1 MSNLLQFDERLNF
14 LKKIIKKKM
23 EEIIANKYRLIKK
36 IGQGSFGRIYIAE
49 DIRNGARYAVKL
61 EFANTKIPQIL
72 FEARLYQ
79 IMSGSVNVPRIY
91 YHNTDH
97 RYNTIVID
105 LLSKSLEDL
114 LTQCKRKMSLK
125 TVLMLCDQM
134 ITAVEFFHTKNYIH
148 RDIKPDNFVMG
159 TGKNA
164 NKCYIIDYGLA
175 KKYRDQTT
183 HQHIPYIEGKSLT
196 GTARYASV
204 NALLGCEQSRRDDM
218 EALAYVWIYLLK
230 GNLPWMGVDGRTRE
244 EKYRNI
250 ALSKKNTPIETL
262 CSGLPSEF
270 AVYLRAVR
278 KLGFTEKPSYEMY
291 RQLFRKLFMRNNYVY
306 DYSYDWTSPF
316 DKATVITNRWTEP
329 RQNTQQ
335 KTGGLA
341 AALQNPGRYYNQME
355 QIRPPHHHRHHT
367 QEGEKKDDKADEAP
381 PPVKYVTKKKKDRRV
396 IVSIDEGS
404 QDKELVTNDAVASCE
419 YRQKS
424 EALMHTIDFEV
435 EEKEMPSK
443 PLPRDQIEWGPDDPI
458 DSSTSDNYVRNAL
471 PPAPKLVNVPE
482 VIEASDNLPS
492 GDEKKKKR
500 RIKKKKTK
508 GTGTDTDPTPSG
520 EQPKEKRRVKKKKD
534 TKEQEQKKTIPQIP
548 PKPAQDV
555 RRYDRPDPIDTKK
568 DAPKNQS
575 RLLQAIGLG
584 EQPYQ
589 QHQPPIRQTVGY
601 NAAVNQGLWGKNA
614 ANQAP
619 PLKKADLEVSPKQQ
633 NYYNAGRQSPHSPGA
648 NVGANAYGQQ
658 KYGYV
663 SILQQRNQQQQQQ
676 QQQQPHYTSR
686 ILMQQQNLQT
696 QKEQF
701 YYTMKTVPRP
711 EEKKYGYNQPQNH
724 YKPNASPREEQK
736 YYSRDNAD
744 LRRTTQQNTAQAYQG
759 NYYSHDKQRPQNTQK
774 LNTTTTAKDL
784 LRKRTSNEA
793 FNQNVKAAYPSQDRR
808 VHGAMPRIDDSDDI
822 IDSSESSSGYD
833 QKYYRRTQPQKTQNR
848 RAERTLDDIP
858 AQKTIKSKKKPAVIP
873 SSDSDS
879 EPLTSVDEFLIRRG
893 VIPARPKKR

>member
-1 MSNLLQFDERLNF
+1 
-14 LKKIIKKKM
+14 M

-91 YHNTDH
+91 YHNSDH

-230 GNLPWMGVDGRTRE
+230 GSLPWMGVDGRTRE
-244 EKYRNI
+244 AKYRNI
-250 ALSKKNTPIETL
+250 AMSKKNTPIETL

-270 AVYLRAVR
+270 VVYLRAVR

-291 RQLFRKLFMRNNYVY
+291 RQLFRKLFMKNNFVY
-306 DYSYDWTSPF
+306 DYAYDWTSPF
-316 DKATVITNRWTEP
+316 DKTTVITNKWTEP
-329 RQNTQQ
+329 RAAGQAAQQ
-335 KTGGLA
+335 KTGTLA
-341 AALQNPGRYYNQME
+341 AAVQNPGRYYNQME
-355 QIRPPHHHRHHT
+355 QIRPPHHYHHHT
-367 QEGEKKDDKADEAP
+367 QDEDKKDEKADEAP

-404 QDKELVTNDAVASCE
+404 QDKELVTNDAVASYE

-492 GDEKKKKR
+492 ADYEKKKKR
-500 RIKKKKTK
+500 RVKKKKTK
-508 GTGTDTDPTPSG
+508 GTSTDTDPTPSG
-520 EQPKEKRRVKKKKD
+520 EHKEKRRVKKKKD
-534 TKEQEQKKTIPQIP
+534 NKEQQQPIQQEQKRTIQQVPS
-548 PKPAQDV
+548 KPTQEV
-555 RRYDRPDPIDTKK
+555 IRRYERPDPIDTKREPQK
-568 DAPKNQS
+568 TQNS
-575 RLLQAIGLG
+575 RLLQAMGLG
-584 EQPYQ
+584 EQQYQ
-589 QHQPPIRQTVGY
+589 QHQPPIRQTVY
-601 NAAVNQGLWGKNA
+601 NAVANQAMRGKNVT
-614 ANQAP
+614 NQAP
-619 PLKKADLEVSPKQQ
+619 PLKKADLEVSPRQQ
-633 NYYNAGRQSPHSPGA
+633 NYYNAQRSPHSPGA
-648 NVGANAYGQQ
+648 NIGTTNQYGQP

-663 SILQQRNQQQQQQ
+663 SILQQRNQQQQLQ

-711 EEKKYGYNQPQNH
+711 EDKKYGYNQPQN
-724 YKPNASPREEQK
+724 YYRQNPSPREEQK
-736 YYSRDNAD
+736 YYSRDNGD
-744 LRRTTQQNTAQAYQG
+744 LRRTSGNANPAYQG
-759 NYYSHDKQRPQNTQK
+759 NYYSRDNQRPQNPPK

-793 FNQNVKAAYPSQDRR
+793 FNQNIKNGYGSQERKPR
-808 VHGAMPRIDDSDDI
+808 GTMPRIEDSDDI
-822 IDSSESSSGYD
+822 IDSSESSNDFD
-833 QKYYRRTQPQKTQNR
+833 QRYYRKPQPQKTQNR
-848 RAERTLDDIP
+848 SRERTLDDIP
-858 AQKTIKSKKKPAVIP
+858 AQKTIKGKKKPVVIN

-893 VIPARPKKR
+893 VIPARTKKH